1 MNFYIGPSG
10 NAATKALANQCKGC
24 LWFDA
29 PGYGGLVN
37 GLCLDCRN
45 PEVLERTPQQEQELE
60 VMRSRG
66 DL

>member
-1 MNFYIGPSG
+1 MTY
-10 NAATKALANQCKGC
+10 ADQCKGC

-45 PEVLERTPQQEQELE
+45 PEVQERTPQQEQELE

>member
-1 MNFYIGPSG
+1 M
-10 NAATKALANQCKGC
+10 NQCKGC
-24 LWFDA
+24 ACFTDA
-29 PGYGGLVN
+29 SHGGLVD

-45 PEVLERTPQQEQELE
+45 PEVAFDSTPVDDAAERRAEELE